1 MTSDAKPTDADAP
14 PAASERTEDATQ
26 PFSGLGREESV
37 MVDSATLG
45 TVPDADAR
53 SVETSY
59 DDEYPALYRSAYRVA
74 FRLLGRREE
83 AADLAQE
90 ACARAYARWNR
101 IGKFDSPEAWVAK
114 VAGNLAIDARRRANT
129 AQRHVDSYVAPRT
142 QDEALEAE
150 RLDLHRALLTL
161 PRRQREV
168 VLLRFVADQ
177 PEAAVAAALGCS
189 LGTVK
194 SHASRGLAALR
205 DALGREVV

>member
-1 MTSDAKPTDADAP
+1 VTK
-14 PAASERTEDATQ
+14 
-26 PFSGLGREESV
+26 
-37 MVDSATLG
+37 SAVLG
-45 TVPDADAR
+45 TVPEADAR
-53 SVETSY
+53 AADTSF
-59 DDEYPALYRSAYRVA
+59 DEEYPALYRSAYRVA

-101 IGKFDSPEAWVAK
+101 VGGFECPEAWVAK
-114 VAGNLAIDARRRANT
+114 VAGNLAIDARRKQHT
-129 AQRHVDSYVAPRT
+129 AQRHVDSYVAPRPDD
-142 QDEALEAE
+142 QAREDE
-150 RLDLHRALLTL
+150 RVDLHRALLTL

-194 SHASRGLAALR
+194 SHASRGVAALR
-205 DALGREVV
+205 DALGREVM

>member
-1 MTSDAKPTDADAP
+1 MTSDAQPTDDDV
-14 PAASERTEDATQ
+14 SQ
-26 PFSGLGREESV
+26 PFAGLEREEG
-37 MVDSATLG
+37 MNAESAVLG
-45 TVPDADAR
+45 TVPEADAR
-53 SVETSY
+53 AADTSF
-59 DDEYPALYRSAYRVA
+59 DEEYPALYRSAYRVA

-101 IGKFDSPEAWVAK
+101 IGRFDSPEAWVAK
-114 VAGNLAIDARRRANT
+114 VAGNLAIDARRRENT
-129 AQRHVDSYVAPRT
+129 AQRHVDSYVAPRADDD
-142 QDEALEAE
+142 QARDDE
-150 RLDLHRALLTL
+150 RVDLHRALLTL

-205 DALGREVV
+205 AALGREVV